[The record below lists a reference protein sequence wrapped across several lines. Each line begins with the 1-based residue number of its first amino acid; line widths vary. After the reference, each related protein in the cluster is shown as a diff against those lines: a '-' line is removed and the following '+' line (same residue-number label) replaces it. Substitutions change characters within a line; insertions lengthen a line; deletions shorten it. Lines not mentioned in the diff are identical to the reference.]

1 MSKQIKD
8 SRQPQ
13 KFWQILLAL
22 SRSERR
28 LRAAIGNSI
37 KQKKWK
43 KDPLAQ
49 TLDHVIIARL
59 CLRQVEPDLIPEAV
73 PTFVVSSLFLHECFN
88 ALTADDKEQFFF
100 VTGPEVNGTFV
111 LDQRYT
117 LEHISRTEAGV
128 VADPKST
135 HRVLAK
141 LEAAGHLLLGHFHS
155 HPGYGLESTGPS
167 GTDLKFQAALER
179 AGYPTVAAIFSRD
192 GYIRFFRADNREFEI
207 DIHGKGVE
215 HVESTIY
222 RLTSLD

>member
-1 MSKQIKD
+1 
-8 SRQPQ
+8 
-13 KFWQILLAL
+13 
-22 SRSERR
+22 
-28 LRAAIGNSI
+28 
-37 KQKKWK
+37 
-43 KDPLAQ
+43 
-49 TLDHVIIARL
+49 
-59 CLRQVEPDLIPEAV
+59 
-73 PTFVVSSLFLHECFN
+73 LHECFN

-155 HPGYGLESTGPS
+155 HPGYGLESIGPS

-215 HVESTIY
+215 HVEPTIY